1 MRKKIFN
8 IFSLRKSISILV
20 VLFLLLIVSCLF
32 IARLYLSS
40 YRFFSGR
47 RLVAIVECR
56 HSQESSNPALN
67 IEFFPGS
74 DEAHVRTFLFNAD
87 EWVIESRI
95 VQWKSFLGI
104 TGARSYFQLERL
116 SGRYMD
122 IEKEKT
128 MPRIVY
134 GLYSQPDKI
143 WAFLYKYQKL
153 IPFIEAAYGNSAF
166 VRYENGKKF
175 HVYVT
180 NSGLM
185 IKDMTQPKKRSFW
198 FVG

>member
-1 MRKKIFN
+1 MRKKIFK
-8 IFSLRKSISILV
+8 IFSLGKIISILFV
-20 VLFLLLIVSCLF
+20 VFVLLIVSGLF
-32 IARLYLSS
+32 IARFHLSS
-40 YRFFSGR
+40 YRFFSDR
-47 RLVAIVECR
+47 RLVAIVECE
-56 HSQESSNPALN
+56 HLKKSSGPVLN
-67 IEFFPGS
+67 VEFFPGS
-74 DEAHVRTFLFNAD
+74 KEAQKRTFLFNAD

-95 VQWKSFLGI
+95 VQWKSFFGI

-116 SGRYMD
+116 SGRYLD

-134 GLYSQPDKI
+134 ALSSPDKI
-143 WAFLYKYQKL
+143 WEVLYKFQKL
-153 IPFIEAAYGNSAF
+153 IPFIEAVYGNSAF
-166 VRYENGKKF
+166 VRFEAGKKF

-198 FVG
+198 FIG

>member
-1 MRKKIFN
+1 MRKKILN
-8 IFSLRKSISILV
+8 IFSLRKIVSILSI
-20 VLFLLLIVSCLF
+20 LCLLLIVSCLF
-32 IARLYLSS
+32 IARFYLSS
-40 YRFFSGR
+40 YRFFSDR
-47 RLVAIVECR
+47 RLVAVVEC
-56 HSQESSNPALN
+56 QKTQKSSNPILN
-67 IEFFPGS
+67 IEFFPGT
-74 DEAHVRTFLFNAD
+74 DEAQVRTFLFNAD

-104 TGARSYFQLERL
+104 TGAKSYFQLERL
-116 SGRYMD
+116 SGRYLD

-134 GLYSQPDKI
+134 SLNSRPDKI
-143 WAFLYKYQKL
+143 WAFLYKYQRL

-166 VRYENGKKF
+166 VRYEAGKKF

>member
-8 IFSLRKSISILV
+8 IFSLRKIVSILFV
-20 VLFLLLIVSCLF
+20 LLLFLFISSLF
-32 IARLYLSS
+32 IARFYLSS
-40 YRFFSGR
+40 YRFFSQR
-47 RLVAIVECR
+47 RLVAIVECKQT
-56 HSQESSNPALN
+56 QESSTPILN
-67 IEFFPGS
+67 IEFLPGT
-74 DEAHVRTFLFNAD
+74 DEAQVRTFLFNAD

-95 VQWKSFLGI
+95 VRWKSFLGI
-104 TGARSYFQLERL
+104 MGARSYFQLERL
-116 SGRYMD
+116 SGRYLD

-128 MPRIVY
+128 MPRVVY
-134 GLYSQPDKI
+134 NLYSQPDKI
-143 WAFLYKYQKL
+143 WAFLYKYQRL

-166 VRYENGKKF
+166 VRYETGKKF

>member
-1 MRKKIFN
+1 M
-8 IFSLRKSISILV
+8 
-20 VLFLLLIVSCLF
+20 
-32 IARLYLSS
+32 SS
-40 YRFFSGR
+40 YKFFSDR
-47 RLVAIVECR
+47 RLVAAVECK
-56 HSQESSNPALN
+56 HSRKSSNPVLN

-74 DEAHVRTFLFNAD
+74 DEAQVRTFIFNAD

-95 VQWKSFLGI
+95 VQWKSFFGI

-116 SGRYMD
+116 SGRYLD
-122 IEKEKT
+122 IEKEKA

-134 GLYSQPDKI
+134 GLGSRPDKI
-143 WAFLYKYQKL
+143 WAFLYKYQRL

-166 VRYENGKKF
+166 VRFEAGKKF

-185 IKDMTQPKKRSFW
+185 IKDMTPPKKRSFW
-198 FVG
+198 FIG